1 VRRALLALVLVCG
14 AAVSSEA
21 AAAPVPAQATGY
33 AYGVRANATLVAA
46 RLAAAPSGFTG
57 GPVTASDG
65 EVVNV
70 YVQDE
75 LLAADPT
82 AGQKWADILTG
93 LVHGAELSSLTV
105 YIATLDQ
112 VTQTCG
118 SGALGCYAN
127 NRLIAIGQD
136 YRGLSARA
144 VVTHEYGHHVANNRD
159 NAPWQ
164 AVDYGTK
171 RWATYVGVCRR
182 TKSGEL
188 APGDESSRYT
198 FNPGEALAEDY
209 RLLNERRL
217 GLPESPWAVVD
228 DSFYPDQTALDLLA
242 LDVTSSWTGN
252 TSASYA
258 GSVTT
263 RSSGRGF
270 TVATPLDGSFSV
282 TLTSPRAARLTLRLV
297 DPATHKVLASST
309 GTARVKSLAAEVCG
323 QRTLQVQVKRVKGGA
338 GAFTLAVSKP

>member
-1 VRRALLALVLVCG
+1 MRRALLALVLVCG
-14 AAVSSEA
+14 AAVGGEA
-21 AAAPVPAQATGY
+21 AAAPAPATGY
-33 AYGVRANATLVAA
+33 AYGARANAALVAA

-75 LLAADPT
+75 LLAAEPT
-82 AGQKWADILTG
+82 AGQKWADILAG
-93 LVHGAELSSLTV
+93 LVHGPELSSLTV
-105 YIATLDQ
+105 YIATLDR

-164 AVDYGTK
+164 AVDWGTK

-209 RLLNERRL
+209 RVLNERRL

-228 DSFYPDQTALDLLA
+228 DTFYPDQTALDLLA
-242 LDVTSSWTGN
+242 LDVTSPWTGN
-252 TSASYA
+252 TSTSYA

-297 DPATHKVLASST
+297 DPATHQVLATSA
-309 GTARVKSLAAEVCG
+309 GTARVKSVSAEVCG
-323 QRTLQVQVKRVKGGA
+323 QRTLQVQVKRVKGA
-338 GAFTLAVSKP
+338 GAFTFAVSKP

>member
-1 VRRALLALVLVCG
+1 M
-14 AAVSSEA
+14 
-21 AAAPVPAQATGY
+21 
-33 AYGVRANATLVAA
+33 
-46 RLAAAPSGFTG
+46 
-57 GPVTASDG
+57 
-65 EVVNV
+65 NV

-136 YRGLSARA
+136 YHGLSARA

-164 AVDYGTK
+164 AVDWGTK

-242 LDVTSSWTGN
+242 LDVTSPWTGN
-252 TSASYA
+252 TSSELRRVRDDSVIRPRVHGGDTARRELLRDPDLAA
-258 GSVTT
+258 G
-263 RSSGRGF
+263 RSAHAPARRSGDAPG
-270 TVATPLDGSFSV
+270 
-282 TLTSPRAARLTLRLV
+282 ARLLDRHGEGEVGCSRGVRPADAAGAGQAGEGRRRL
-297 DPATHKVLASST
+297 H
-309 GTARVKSLAAEVCG
+309 ARGLQALAAVPFPG
-323 QRTLQVQVKRVKGGA
+323 RAPWPSG
-338 GAFTLAVSKP
+338 